1 MGFFDFL
8 KKEKTSDKP
17 VEEEEKIE
25 EEKNVVEEFL
35 DKANDAFD
43 TPELNAYVEDS
54 EKVFEEIQAKNE
66 PVQEESQQIN
76 TTATRDIDEV
86 LTDIV
91 KLETKIFAAS
101 TPKSEIDSLNV
112 VLTDNLEQ
120 LYTYMRENNI
130 SELME
135 RYRQTD
141 YTKYSIIDLEQHL
154 MNESND
160 FIKKACRTEQYSDRV
175 VSGMFKNGIDLYNI
189 NERIF
194 SGVTSPDKGEWL
206 ITRLVQQN
214 AIENAHYNNPSKKA
228 EKLELAQIAWRSTET
243 GLPSIDVEKAIKEV
257 VSKDFDKGYWV
268 QTELDILTLPL
279 EQKQELRAF
288 RDQNKKEGN
297 YFEPGTLITQYNES
311 TGKNFEAGAKK

>member
-1 MGFFDFL
+1 MGIFDFL

-17 VEEEEKIE
+17 VAEDKKIE
-25 EEKNVVEEFL
+25 EEKNVVDEFL

-43 TPELNAYVEDS
+43 TPELNAYVE
-54 EKVFEEIQAKNE
+54 ETNNIFEEVKAENKPI
-66 PVQEESQQIN
+66 QEEPQQVSTPPIKN
-76 TTATRDIDEV
+76 IDEV

-101 TPKSEIDSLNV
+101 TPKSEIDSLNA
-112 VLTDNLEQ
+112 VLIDNLEQ

-141 YTKYSIIDLEQHL
+141 YTKYNIIDLEQYL
-154 MNESND
+154 MNEPD
-160 FIKKACRTEQYSDRV
+160 DYIKKTCRTEQYSDRAV
-175 VSGMFKNGIDLYNI
+175 NGMFKSGVDLYNI
-189 NERIF
+189 NKRIF

-206 ITRLVQQN
+206 VTRLMQQN
-214 AIENAHYNNPSKKA
+214 AIENAHYNSSSKKA
-228 EKLELAQIAWRSTET
+228 EKLEQAQIAWRSTQT

-279 EQKQELRAF
+279 EQKQELRMF

-297 YFEPGTLITQYNES
+297 YFEPGTLISQYNES